1 MFGFLVAVRTSSNK
15 RDYAISL
22 KMDNKVEHILVET
35 ILTGVGQQFTVNKK
49 KFFNNLKD
57 LLDYYH
63 IQNIYSNYKL
73 AR

>member
-1 MFGFLVAVRTSSNK
+1 
-15 RDYAISL
+15 
-22 KMDNKVEHILVET
+22 MDNKVEHILVET